1 MSKTRIF
8 AKSDPIFKMIFGD
21 PENKTALIGLLR
33 EIIDIPEEEYAHI
46 EIIDPNLRVNKSYG
60 KSGILD
66 IKLTT
71 KSGQRINVE
80 IQVRKAS
87 DLKQRILF
95 YASKMV
101 AEQLT
106 EGEKYDKI
114 KKVISIMICTDH
126 NLIEDSKEYHNRY
139 FLYDK
144 NTNST
149 FTDLLE
155 IDILEFKKVPKNDKS
170 NLATWLRFLNT
181 DDREELDKM
190 AVRNEAFKSAVC
202 KYMELTYDEAIRMLA
217 EENEKAWKDRQAE
230 LDYAMAE
237 GMQKGIQ
244 KGRIEGRAEG
254 KHNREIEIAK
264 NAIKMGLDIK
274 NIIML
279 TGLSKEEIEKC
290 TQFF

>member
-71 KSGQRINVE
+71 KNGQRINIE
-80 IQVRKAS
+80 IQIRKAS

-95 YASKMV
+95 YASKMI

-114 KKVISIMICTDH
+114 RKVISIMICTDH
-126 NLIEDSKEYHNRY
+126 NLIEDSQEYHNRY

-155 IDILEFKKVPKNDKS
+155 IDILEFKKVPERDKS
-170 NLATWLRFLNT
+170 DLATWLRFLNT
-181 DDREELDKM
+181 DDKEELDKM

-230 LDYAMAE
+230 IKYAME
-237 GMQKGIQ
+237 
-244 KGRIEGRAEG
+244 EG

-264 NAIKMGLDIK
+264 NLLGMFIPIDQIKK
-274 NIIML
+274 A
-279 TGLSKEEIEKC
+279 TGLSKEEIEKLR
-290 TQFF
+290 

>member
-95 YASKMV
+95 YASKMI

-114 KKVISIMICTDH
+114 RKVISIMICTDH

-181 DDREELDKM
+181 DDKEELDKM

-230 LDYAMAE
+230 IKYAKEEGKAE
-237 GMQKGIQ
+237 GM
-244 KGRIEGRAEG
+244 AEG

-264 NAIKMGLDIK
+264 NLLGMFIPIDQIKK
-274 NIIML
+274 A
-279 TGLSKEEIEKC
+279 TGLSKEEIEKLR
-290 TQFF
+290 

>member
-1 MSKTRIF
+1 
-8 AKSDPIFKMIFGD
+8 MIFGD

-60 KSGILD
+60 KSSILD

-114 KKVISIMICTDH
+114 RKVISIMICTDH

-155 IDILEFKKVPKNDKS
+155 IDILEFKKVPKNDRS
-170 NLATWLRFLNT
+170 DLVTWLRFLNT
-181 DDREELDKM
+181 DDKEELDKM
-190 AVRNEAFKSAVC
+190 AVRNEAFKLAVC
-202 KYMELTYDEAIRMLA
+202 KGKKKVNKET
-217 EENEKAWKDRQAE
+217 EKE
-230 LDYAMAE
+230 
-237 GMQKGIQ
+237 I
-244 KGRIEGRAEG
+244 IE
-254 KHNREIEIAK
+254 RER
-264 NAIKMGLDIK
+264 D
-274 NIIML
+274 
-279 TGLSKEEIEKC
+279 
-290 TQFF
+290 QQ

>member
-1 MSKTRIF
+1 MSKIGIF

-21 PENKTALIGLLR
+21 PENKTALVGLLR

-46 EIIDPNLRVNKSYG
+46 QIIDPNLRVNKSYG

-71 KSGQRINVE
+71 KNGQRINVE
-80 IQVRKAS
+80 IQIRKAS

-101 AEQLT
+101 AEQLK
-106 EGEKYDKI
+106 EGQKYDKI
-114 KKVISIMICTDH
+114 KRVISIMICTDH

-155 IDILEFKKVPKNDKS
+155 IDILEFKKVPEKDKS

-190 AVRNEAFKSAVC
+190 AVRNAAFESAVC
-202 KYMELTYDEAIRMLA
+202 KYMELTEDEVIRMLA

-230 LDYAMAE
+230 IKYAKEE
-237 GMQKGIQ
+237 GKA
-244 KGRIEGRAEG
+244 EGRAEG
-254 KHNREIEIAK
+254 EHNRNIEIAK
-264 NAIKMGLDIK
+264 NLLGMFIPIDQIKK
-274 NIIML
+274 A
-279 TGLSKEEIEKC
+279 TGLSKEEIEKLR
-290 TQFF
+290 

>member
-1 MSKTRIF
+1 
-8 AKSDPIFKMIFGD
+8 MIFGD

-80 IQVRKAS
+80 IQIRKAS

-101 AEQLT
+101 AEQLK
-106 EGEKYDKI
+106 EGQKYNKI
-114 KKVISIMICTDH
+114 RKVISIMICTDH

-155 IDILEFKKVPKNDKS
+155 IDILEFKKVPEKDKS
-170 NLATWLRFLNT
+170 DLATWLRFLNT

-190 AVRNEAFKSAVC
+190 AVRNAAFESAVC
-202 KYMELTYDEAIRMLA
+202 KYMELTEDEAIRMLA

-230 LDYAMAE
+230 LDYAMDE

-244 KGRIEGRAEG
+244 KGRAEGRVEGRVEG

-264 NAIKMGLDIK
+264 KMLLKNK
-274 NIIML
+274 NIEEIIDFTDL
-279 TGLSKEEIEKC
+279 TKEEIEKLR
-290 TQFF
+290 

>member
-60 KSGILD
+60 KSSILD

-80 IQVRKAS
+80 IQIRKAS

-114 KKVISIMICTDH
+114 RKIS
-126 NLIEDSKEYHNRY
+126 
-139 FLYDK
+139 
-144 NTNST
+144 
-149 FTDLLE
+149 
-155 IDILEFKKVPKNDKS
+155 
-170 NLATWLRFLNT
+170 
-181 DDREELDKM
+181 
-190 AVRNEAFKSAVC
+190 
-202 KYMELTYDEAIRMLA
+202 
-217 EENEKAWKDRQAE
+217 
-230 LDYAMAE
+230 
-237 GMQKGIQ
+237 
-244 KGRIEGRAEG
+244 
-254 KHNREIEIAK
+254 
-264 NAIKMGLDIK
+264 
-274 NIIML
+274 
-279 TGLSKEEIEKC
+279 
-290 TQFF
+290 

>member
-33 EIIDIPEEEYAHI
+33 EIIDIPEEEIPEEEYAHI

-71 KSGQRINVE
+71 KNGQRINVE
-80 IQVRKAS
+80 IQIRKAS

-114 KKVISIMICTDH
+114 RKIISIMICTDH

-155 IDILEFKKVPKNDKS
+155 IDILEFKKVPEKDKS

-181 DDREELDKM
+181 DDKEELDKM
-190 AVRNEAFKSAVC
+190 AVRNVAFESAVC
-202 KYMELTYDEAIRMLA
+202 KYKQLTTDERIRMIA
-217 EENEKAWKDRQAE
+217 ENEEKAWKDRQAE
-230 LDYAMAE
+230 LDYAMN
-237 GMQKGIQ
+237 
-244 KGRIEGRAEG
+244 EGRYNQ
-254 KHNREIEIAK
+254 KIEIAK
-264 NAIKMGLDIK
+264 NLLDMFIPVDQIKK
-274 NIIML
+274 A
-279 TGLSKEEIEKC
+279 TGLSKEEIEKLR
-290 TQFF
+290 

>member
-1 MSKTRIF
+1 MSKMRIF

-71 KSGQRINVE
+71 KNGQRINVE
-80 IQVRKAS
+80 IQIRKAS

-114 KKVISIMICTDH
+114 RKIISIMICTDH

-155 IDILEFKKVPKNDKS
+155 IDILEFKKVPEKDKS

-181 DDREELDKM
+181 DDKEELDKM
-190 AVRNEAFKSAVC
+190 AVRNVAFESAVC
-202 KYMELTYDEAIRMLA
+202 KYKQLTADERIRMIA
-217 EENEKAWKDRQAE
+217 ENEEKAWKNRQAE
-230 LDYAMAE
+230 IKAEIEYAKEE

-244 KGRIEGRAEG
+244 KGRAEG
-254 KHNREIEIAK
+254 ERNRNIEIAK
-264 NAIKMGLDIK
+264 NLLGMFIPIDQIKK
-274 NIIML
+274 A
-279 TGLSKEEIEKC
+279 TGLSEEEIEKLR
-290 TQFF
+290 

>member
-71 KSGQRINVE
+71 KNGQRINVE
-80 IQVRKAS
+80 IQIRKAS

-114 KKVISIMICTDH
+114 RKVISIMICTDH

-144 NTNST
+144 DTNST

-230 LDYAMAE
+230 LDYAMDE

-244 KGRIEGRAEG
+244 KGRVEG

-264 NAIKMGLDIK
+264 SLLNSGLDYKFIT
-274 NIIML
+274 L
-279 TGLSKEEIEKC
+279 HTGLSKEEIEKLR
-290 TQFF
+290 

>member
-71 KSGQRINVE
+71 KNGQRINIE
-80 IQVRKAS
+80 IQIRKAS

-95 YASKMV
+95 YASKMI

-114 KKVISIMICTDH
+114 RKVISIMICTDH

-155 IDILEFKKVPKNDKS
+155 IDILEFKKVPEKDKS

-230 LDYAMAE
+230 IKYAKE
-237 GMQKGIQ
+237 
-244 KGRIEGRAEG
+244 EGRAEG
-254 KHNREIEIAK
+254 EYNEKVKNAK
-264 NAIKMGLDIK
+264 NAINIGLDIDK
-274 NIIML
+274 IIAI
-279 TGLSKEEIEKC
+279 THLSKEEIESLR
-290 TQFF
+290 

>member
-1 MSKTRIF
+1 MSKMRIF

-71 KSGQRINVE
+71 KNGQRINVE
-80 IQVRKAS
+80 IQIRKAS

-114 KKVISIMICTDH
+114 RKIISIMICTDH

-170 NLATWLRFLNT
+170 DLATWLRFLNT
-181 DDREELDKM
+181 DDKEELDKM

-217 EENEKAWKDRQAE
+217 EESEKAWKDRQAE
-230 LDYAMAE
+230 IKYAME
-237 GMQKGIQ
+237 EGIQ
-244 KGRIEGRAEG
+244 KGRTEGEY
-254 KHNREIEIAK
+254 KTKIDIAK
-264 NAIKMGLDIK
+264 NLLKSGLDSELLAS
-274 NIIML
+274 NI
-279 TGLSKEEIEKC
+279 GLSKEEIEKLR
-290 TQFF
+290 